1 MNYRQRANLIL
12 ALSFLAF
19 FVIFFWWST
28 HELSVELKLVFFVLQ
43 SALIGGIADWFAVTA
58 LFDKPLGFPYHTELV
73 HVHRNQ
79 IIDGM
84 TRIVS
89 EKLLQPYIWKD
100 KLYKISFVDKFT
112 DWLQTKE
119 GRERFHNLL
128 FESAQQIYTYTHK
141 TDIQENIIVHILDYL
156 KRQPLV
162 TFLQDRIINMLEDK
176 DSKMLEDFIGLLK
189 TCVRT
194 DAFKQLLVESLQEW
208 LNESKTT
215 PHVIVMLNKFTGM
228 VDMDRIAADVQKGL
242 IVWLERWEHAGPAER
257 QWLCRKLE
265 MQLYSMNGQLTY
277 TVQSWQDHFVNLLP
291 VEKWFIATQRTS
303 QSYFTTGPVGKKK
316 LQDLL
321 EREFMN
327 YLEYCS
333 EHPEIK
339 QWLDD
344 QIRRCVEIVLENEH
358 ALIGVAVKEVLSGF
372 DKKKFNEFL
381 ESKVGEDLA
390 WIRINGTIVGAVIGL
405 IVFGFVEMLY
415 APYIVPVI
423 REIFLL

>member
-1 MNYRQRANLIL
+1 
-12 ALSFLAF
+12 
-19 FVIFFWWST
+19 
-28 HELSVELKLVFFVLQ
+28 
-43 SALIGGIADWFAVTA
+43 
-58 LFDKPLGFPYHTELV
+58 
-73 HVHRNQ
+73 
-79 IIDGM
+79 
-84 TRIVS
+84 
-89 EKLLQPYIWKD
+89 
-100 KLYKISFVDKFT
+100 
-112 DWLQTKE
+112 
-119 GRERFHNLL
+119 
-128 FESAQQIYTYTHK
+128 
-141 TDIQENIIVHILDYL
+141 
-156 KRQPLV
+156 
-162 TFLQDRIINMLEDK
+162 
-176 DSKMLEDFIGLLK
+176 
-189 TCVRT
+189 
-194 DAFKQLLVESLQEW
+194 
-208 LNESKTT
+208 
-215 PHVIVMLNKFTGM
+215 
-228 VDMDRIAADVQKGL
+228 
-242 IVWLERWEHAGPAER
+242 
-257 QWLCRKLE
+257 
-265 MQLYSMNGQLTY
+265 MNGQLTY